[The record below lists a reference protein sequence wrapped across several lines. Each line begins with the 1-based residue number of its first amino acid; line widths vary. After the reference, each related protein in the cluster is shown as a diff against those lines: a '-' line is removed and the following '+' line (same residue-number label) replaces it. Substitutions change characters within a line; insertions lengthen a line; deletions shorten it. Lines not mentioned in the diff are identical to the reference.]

1 MAREIVMY
9 LDQKGAKVMQII
21 DRTVMADGTKIQL
34 EDWHSEN
41 SEKYINLHGY
51 TIGAYPIAK
60 NTSRFGW
67 IRKGETFRL
76 GIARNEY
83 ANYTDDMV
91 LADYEALK
99 NGTKSLADLREHFW
113 NREKDAFY
121 LGLADKEPE
130 WQLNEILVSLSEN
143 NKADAEMYLS
153 YLLGRRM

>member
-1 MAREIVMY
+1 
-9 LDQKGAKVMQII
+9 MQII
-21 DRTVMADGTKIQL
+21 DKAVMADGTKIQL

-41 SEKYINLHGY
+41 SEKYPDLHGY
-51 TIGAYPIAK
+51 TIGSYPIAK
-60 NTSRFGW
+60 NTSRSGW

-83 ANYTDDMV
+83 ANYTDEMV
-91 LADYEALK
+91 LTDYEALK

-130 WQLNEILVSLSEN
+130 WQQMKYYFEKAGKCRDCIGDGNEYEYITQRQIRTCIWKTQNSI
-143 NKADAEMYLS
+143 
-153 YLLGRRM
+153 

>member
-1 MAREIVMY
+1 
-9 LDQKGAKVMQII
+9 MQRII
-21 DRTVMADGTKIQL
+21 DKAVLSDGTKIQL

-41 SEKYINLHGY
+41 TEKYPDLHGY

-60 NTSRFGW
+60 NTSRSGW

-76 GIARNEY
+76 GIARSEY

-99 NGTKSLADLREHFW
+99 NGTKTLADLREHFW

-121 LGLADKEPE
+121 LDLIDKEPE
-130 WQLNEILVSLSEN
+130 W
-143 NKADAEMYLS
+143 
-153 YLLGRRM
+153 

>member
-1 MAREIVMY
+1 M
-9 LDQKGAKVMQII
+9 QKII
-21 DRTVMADGTKIQL
+21 DISVLLDGTKIHLVDLQI
-34 EDWHSEN
+34 EN
-41 SEKYINLHGY
+41 TEKYPDLHGY

-60 NTSRFGW
+60 NTSRSGW

-99 NGTKSLADLREHFW
+99 NGTKTLADLREHFW

-121 LGLADKEPE
+121 LGLIDKEPE
-130 WQLNEILVSLSEN
+130 W
-143 NKADAEMYLS
+143 
-153 YLLGRRM
+153 

>member
-1 MAREIVMY
+1 M
-9 LDQKGAKVMQII
+9 QKII
-21 DRTVMADGTKIQL
+21 DSAVLLDGTKIQL

-41 SEKYINLHGY
+41 TEKYPDLHGY

-60 NTSRFGW
+60 NTSRSGW

-99 NGTKSLADLREHFW
+99 NGTKTLADLKAHLW
-113 NREKDAFY
+113 NHQRDCFV
-121 LGLADKEPE
+121 LGL
-130 WQLNEILVSLSEN
+130 
-143 NKADAEMYLS
+143 
-153 YLLGRRM
+153 